1 MTDRNNERSPSPK
14 RLKIEA
20 ENDQNVENNANYQH
34 HLTLQKMYDTCQE
47 VLDKQ
52 KNLEQVHENMLKEV
66 LEKQKD
72 FETSLV
78 DKLRSVESE
87 LQLIRDD
94 MKPKTVTASVP
105 KETDNENKTASD
117 YENKSATVPTT
128 GKYFVLKHVFKNITS
143 LEHLD
148 RMYSEKEE
156 HFGVPWRILIQR
168 DMVHLGI
175 FLSCAA
181 KMDDQKM
188 SFDVEY
194 KTKIMSTTARKWSKK
209 ERDVFQNL
217 ELENENGWA
226 EFIKW
231 TVLEKDFLVDGEL
244 TAEVHVNIKKTTGIY
259 KDNLRSFDETMEEF
273 SDVVLVVNE
282 EKFYV
287 LKLYLAAHSPYF
299 KALFLGNFND
309 SKKSEITLT
318 GIDDDEFQ
326 KYLEVLYGES
336 AIDEFTVEGILVVAD
351 MYDTPTVIRKCQE
364 FLLEKSKKS
373 LKKKLD
379 LSTRYNLEGLKK
391 QCLGKIKSVADI
403 RSVLSEDIRE
413 LDPSIM
419 PELLKKALA
428 LHNPQ

>member
-1 MTDRNNERSPSPK
+1 MSEQNENVAPMNNEKDNLVSV
-14 RLKIEA
+14 EQEVEQETA
-20 ENDQNVENNANYQH
+20 ES
-34 HLTLQKMYDTCQE
+34 KK

-52 KNLEQVHENMLKEV
+52 KNL
-66 LEKQKD
+66 
-72 FETSLV
+72 V
-78 DKLRSVESE
+78 DKLCSVESE

-94 MKPKTVTASVP
+94 LKPKTVTPIVP
-105 KETDNENKTASD
+105 KERDSES
-117 YENKSATVPTT
+117 ENKSVTMPTT
-128 GKYFVLKHVFKNITS
+128 GKCFVLKHVFKNVSS
-143 LEHLD
+143 LKHPD

-156 HFGVPWRILIQR
+156 HFGVTWRILIQR
-168 DMVHLGI
+168 NMPHLGI

-181 KMDDQKM
+181 EMDDRKM

-194 KTKIMSTTARKWSKK
+194 EVKFMSTNTGECSQKTR
-209 ERDVFQNL
+209 VFQNL
-217 ELENENGWA
+217 KQKNEFGYKGLIEWA
-226 EFIKW
+226 EM
-231 TVLEKDFLVDGEL
+231 EKDFLVDGQL
-244 TAEVHVNIKKTTGIY
+244 TAEIHVKIKKTTGIY

-309 SKKSEITLT
+309 SKKSEIRLT
-318 GIDDDEFQ
+318 GLDDDDFQ

-336 AIDEFTVEGILVVAD
+336 AIDEFTAEGILMVAD
-351 MYDTPTVIRKCQE
+351 MYDTPLVIRKCEE

-373 LKKKLD
+373 LKKMLN
-379 LSTRYNLEGLKK
+379 LSTRYHLEGLKE

-403 RSVLSEDIRE
+403 RSVLPEDIRE

-419 PELLKKALA
+419 PELLKKSLA
-428 LHNPQ
+428 LHDPPQ